1 MTNLSVSDASL
12 LDRLFSNATPSSPP
26 VAPTHSAPPTV
37 DAAILRDEAR
47 AVQLAEEADQ
57 LEPALECTVAGRS
70 AADDAYAHRV
80 TVLDDVVRRAPSH
93 ASALNNR

>member
-26 VAPTHSAPPTV
+26 LAPTHSAPPTTV

-57 LEPALECTVAGRS
+57 LEPALECTVSGA
-70 AADDAYAHRV
+70 
-80 TVLDDVVRRAPSH
+80 VVSC
-93 ASALNNR
+93 